1 MQACSLCAS
10 LPRTQSLERES
21 ARILQAGAASPGAA
35 PRGPAS
41 LAERSELPG
50 IVWVNSSTSGG
61 GEVLDVRAK
70 MRGVLRGD
78 LQVSV
83 GDGMLVVEARVHE
96 PARDFAAAGR
106 TYWHKFHVCLVGEE
120 VDECGIRATFRDSV
134 LEVKKKIPCRGNRRV
149 SSATAVQTSLQASAD
164 RRLRPSHSPDS
175 STSSSDEVC
184 LPYTGPLLQ
193 IFFLYLVLNPD
204 QTDSGTGPAGRKVH
218 NVTLPSRFP
227 TRVATRRAGRNQA
240 WVCGAGG
247 RRVVR
252 LAPPF
257 CR

>member
-21 ARILQAGAASPGAA
+21 ARILQAGPASPGAA

-61 GEVLDVRAK
+61 GVLDVRAK

-83 GDGMLVVEARVHE
+83 DDGMLVVEARVHE

-134 LEVKKKIPCRGNRRV
+134 LEEKIPLQGEQARLVSHGRPDVPTSQRGPP
-149 SSATAVQTSLQASAD
+149 SPALSLAGFVQLF
-164 RRLRPSHSPDS
+164 LR
-175 STSSSDEVC
+175 
-184 LPYTGPLLQ
+184 
-193 IFFLYLVLNPD
+193 
-204 QTDSGTGPAGRKVH
+204 
-218 NVTLPSRFP
+218 
-227 TRVATRRAGRNQA
+227 
-240 WVCGAGG
+240 
-247 RRVVR
+247 
-252 LAPPF
+252 
-257 CR
+257 

>member
-21 ARILQAGAASPGAA
+21 ARILQAGPASPGAA

-61 GEVLDVRAK
+61 GEVLNVRAK

-83 GDGMLVVEARVHE
+83 DDGMLVVEARVHE
-96 PARDFAAAGR
+96 PARDSAAAGR

-134 LEVKKKIPCRGNRRV
+134 LEVKIPLQGEQARLVSRGRPNVPTSQRGPP
-149 SSATAVQTSLQASAD
+149 SAALSLAGFVHLF
-164 RRLRPSHSPDS
+164 LR
-175 STSSSDEVC
+175 
-184 LPYTGPLLQ
+184 
-193 IFFLYLVLNPD
+193 
-204 QTDSGTGPAGRKVH
+204 
-218 NVTLPSRFP
+218 
-227 TRVATRRAGRNQA
+227 
-240 WVCGAGG
+240 
-247 RRVVR
+247 
-252 LAPPF
+252 
-257 CR
+257 

>member
-21 ARILQAGAASPGAA
+21 ARILQAGPASPGAA

-70 MRGVLRGD
+70 MRGVRGD

-83 GDGMLVVEARVHE
+83 DDGILVVEARVHE

-134 LEVKKKIPCRGNRRV
+134 LEVKKIYPLQGEQARLVSHGRPDVPTSQRGPP
-149 SSATAVQTSLQASAD
+149 SPALSLAGFVHLF
-164 RRLRPSHSPDS
+164 LR
-175 STSSSDEVC
+175 
-184 LPYTGPLLQ
+184 
-193 IFFLYLVLNPD
+193 
-204 QTDSGTGPAGRKVH
+204 
-218 NVTLPSRFP
+218 
-227 TRVATRRAGRNQA
+227 
-240 WVCGAGG
+240 
-247 RRVVR
+247 
-252 LAPPF
+252 
-257 CR
+257 